1 MGIFA
6 KNPPGGQGDAS
17 TPRRGDPGSLSII
30 AAGASIVGD
39 VVTDGV
45 LKVEGTIDG
54 TVRSGTQLLIAP
66 GAVIR
71 GDVFANELVVGGEIH
86 VSVSAGERVEV
97 QAGALVDGDI
107 RTQRIH
113 IADGGRV
120 NGQVS
125 MEPVAGS
132 RGDSNRFGRPADG
145 VTTTSQ
151 PA

>member
-6 KNPPGGQGDAS
+6 KTPPGSHGEPPS
-17 TPRRGDPGSLSII
+17 RRGDPGSLSII
-30 AAGASIVGD
+30 ASGATIVGD

-45 LKVEGTIDG
+45 LKVEGAIDG
-54 TVRSGTQLLIAP
+54 TIRAGTQLLVAP

-86 VSVSAGERVEV
+86 GSVTATERVEV

-120 NGQVS
+120 NGQIT
-125 MEPVAGS
+125 MELVAAP
-132 RGDSNRFGRPADG
+132 RGDSNRPSRSPDG
-145 VTTTSQ
+145 VATPSQ
-151 PA
+151 TA